1 MISNENATALFHNR
15 IHLVELRPSVKT
27 VSLAT
32 SLEDFF
38 SVGDLLNFAC
48 ILWVEIYNMIF

>member
-1 MISNENATALFHNR
+1 MQGLCDINENATALFHNR

-38 SVGDLLNFAC
+38 SDGDL
-48 ILWVEIYNMIF
+48 